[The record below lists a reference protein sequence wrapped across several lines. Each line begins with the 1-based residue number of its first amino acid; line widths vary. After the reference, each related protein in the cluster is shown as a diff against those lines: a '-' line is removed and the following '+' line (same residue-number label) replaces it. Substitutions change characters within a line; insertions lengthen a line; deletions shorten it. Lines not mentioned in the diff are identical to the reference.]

1 MAKAEAEDRDS
12 TGVGRIVFEMI
23 FPSVITLGSR
33 GRMIMREKAM
43 ESRIMSM
50 MLRLAWRA
58 DEAPVMEE
66 LPIEGGMG
74 VVGTRGLCL
83 LMAGMG
89 RGGRR
94 RGFRGWCIL

>member
-1 MAKAEAEDRDS
+1 
-12 TGVGRIVFEMI
+12 
-23 FPSVITLGSR
+23 
-33 GRMIMREKAM
+33 
-43 ESRIMSM
+43 MSM
-50 MLRLAWRA
+50 MPRLAWKA

-66 LPIEGGMG
+66 RPIEGGMG

-83 LMAGMG
+83 LMGGMG